1 MWSDSA
7 AATHAERDTLQ
18 RRFPR
23 QILRTMTYVTLD
35 DAGAATLH
43 DLSLGGCA
51 LQSASPVPEDG
62 PVRLRFELGTP
73 RVRIDAVGKVVW
85 THASGIAGV
94 QFVELPVKA
103 EKQLKEW
110 MLSSVLAGA
119 ARVMGESSHAA
130 AVTLDGQLTL
140 SGIARPVI
148 PLGNSYGVGSLA
160 VPSKDG
166 MLRLP
171 WWPRPIL
178 AQKLSWWMD
187 GLVIAAAV
195 LLFGLVFLP
204 IAEEQMDWISMS
216 GVMLAA
222 VGVFTGVYWLLFTV
236 LGAPSIGEQVVGLA
250 TRTERELLR
259 EREINRFR

>member
-110 MLSSVLAGA
+110 MLSSVLLIVFRCALISYSCSLRTLPKVA
-119 ARVMGESSHAA
+119 FSPDSSVKSSCSAK
-130 AVTLDGQLTL
+130 
-140 SGIARPVI
+140 S
-148 PLGNSYGVGSLA
+148 S
-160 VPSKDG
+160 
-166 MLRLP
+166 
-171 WWPRPIL
+171 
-178 AQKLSWWMD
+178 
-187 GLVIAAAV
+187 
-195 LLFGLVFLP
+195 
-204 IAEEQMDWISMS
+204 
-216 GVMLAA
+216 
-222 VGVFTGVYWLLFTV
+222 
-236 LGAPSIGEQVVGLA
+236 
-250 TRTERELLR
+250 
-259 EREINRFR
+259 